1 MNALATGACSRAVAT
16 ILVSPITVIK
26 TRVEYFGAE
35 PRKNF
40 IKCVKKLAQNEGY
53 GGLYRG
59 VLPNIA
65 SSVPFSAIYY
75 TLYTSMKERLEMAE
89 VDQPPIVK
97 NLISSSCAALV
108 ATVVTQPADIIRT
121 QAQLSFTD
129 VNAYRMVF
137 QRCRELGFQ
146 TLFIGSTPRFIKRP
160 LQAILVWTVYEELF
174 RICAAQKE
182 KLSAKMQK

>member
-1 MNALATGACSRAVAT
+1 
-16 ILVSPITVIK
+16 
-26 TRVEYFGAE
+26 
-35 PRKNF
+35 
-40 IKCVKKLAQNEGY
+40 
-53 GGLYRG
+53 
-59 VLPNIA
+59 
-65 SSVPFSAIYY
+65 
-75 TLYTSMKERLEMAE
+75 MKERLDAWEST

-129 VNAYRMVF
+129 ANAFRVVF
-137 QRCRELGFQ
+137 QRCRELGFK

-174 RICAAQKE
+174 RIAAEQKE
-182 KLSAKMQK
+182 RLVPKKQ